1 MESCVSFNDESFA
14 FRLSSVKAIST
25 IFRYDT
31 GVNSRKKA
39 RQSREQPFLAGNYV
53 NRSAHYVDQNSD
65 TDSRGRETGMSAL
78 QVPVAEVMMVL
89 GG

>member
-31 GVNSRKKA
+31 LVNTKKA
-39 RQSREQPFLAGNYV
+39 RQSSLPHEKAFLASNYV
-53 NRSAHYVDQNSD
+53 SRSAHYVDQNSD
-65 TDSRGRETGMSAL
+65 DDSRGPRD
-78 QVPVAEVMMVL
+78 
-89 GG
+89 